1 MGFSFDR
8 CIKGSFTVSFHLT
21 VVHPLSKEP
30 NNYLRLNLI
39 SKIWCTYL
47 HRNEIFCIST
57 YIYIIMKA
65 TVFIIALAGIVS
77 AAPQA
82 TTTEIGRWCSARP
95 HLCRREAK
103 AATATLR
110 PVLPTYQ
117 ACGGHVV
124 NPKTC
129 PKGYICVDNPR
140 TCSQAVDCPGI
151 CVIPQ
156 ACGGFA
162 GFPCP
167 AGKKCYDDPR
177 DDCDPNNGGADCIG
191 ICI

>member
-1 MGFSFDR
+1 
-8 CIKGSFTVSFHLT
+8 
-21 VVHPLSKEP
+21 
-30 NNYLRLNLI
+30 
-39 SKIWCTYL
+39 
-47 HRNEIFCIST
+47 
-57 YIYIIMKA
+57 MKA